1 MSSEHPTKI
10 YENDADDEVF
20 VADGAYSKI
29 YDRGNQNQRIITK
42 KIDRHQTT
50 SLNR

>member
-1 MSSEHPTKI
+1 MTSQYPTDI
-10 YENDADDEVF
+10 YENDTGDQVYIT
-20 VADGAYSKI
+20 DGAYSKI
-29 YDRGNQNQRIITK
+29 YDTANKNERIITK